1 MKVSKFVLAAFSA
14 VLMSSAAF
22 AQDAAMPATGGPAAG
37 GDISARKTEVLAHMD
52 ARIAALTEAKS
63 CISAAADKEAMK
75 KCHDGLKDDRMAMK
89 MEHMDKK
96 INRMEMRKN
105 KLEAKKNAP

>member
-1 MKVSKFVLAAFSA
+1 MKVSNFVLAALSA

-22 AQDAAMPATGGPAAG
+22 AQDAAMPAAG
-37 GDISARKTEVLAHMD
+37 GDMNARKAEVMAQMD
-52 ARIAALTEAKS
+52 ARIAALTEAKA
-63 CISAAADKEAMK
+63 CISSATEKEAMK

>member
-1 MKVSKFVLAAFSA
+1 MKVSNLVLAAFSA

-22 AQDAAMPATGGPAAG
+22 AQDAAVPATGGPGAG
-37 GDISARKTEVLAHMD
+37 GDFSSRKAEVIAHMD
-52 ARIAALTEAKS
+52 TRIAAITEAKA
-63 CISAAADKEAMK
+63 CVSAAADKEAMK

-96 INRMEMRKN
+96 INRMEMRKQ
-105 KLEAKKNAP
+105 KLEAKKNSP